1 MVPVPDSP
9 RLGAQDKRG
18 ARVCPRPCPW
28 ETRGNRK
35 HDALWLALR
44 TRAVALA
51 IKTRLHVT
59 PDPQPKVMEQVPV
72 TLGEGL
78 SLTPWSALT
87 PRRDQTRTSRPA
99 DAQLGA
105 RAGAES
111 PCSPTRRPARATSW
125 PPGPSVPTPVPLHA
139 VALQQLL
146 GQPTVSLA
154 TTPCVL
160 REAPS
165 ARRQRVHSTPPSG
178 PEPREVRP
186 L

>member
-1 MVPVPDSP
+1 MSGREAQVPVPDSP

-18 ARVCPRPCPW
+18 ARVCPHPCPW

-59 PDPQPKVMEQVPV
+59 LDPQPKVMEQVPV

-111 PCSPTRRPARATSW
+111 PCSPTRRP
-125 PPGPSVPTPVPLHA
+125 GPSHVVAPRPLCPH
-139 VALQQLL
+139 
-146 GQPTVSLA
+146 
-154 TTPCVL
+154 
-160 REAPS
+160 
-165 ARRQRVHSTPPSG
+165 SG
-178 PEPREVRP
+178 PPARGSPAAAAGSAHGVSGNHTLCSPRGSIS
-186 L
+186 